1 MNNRTTK
8 IGSLISAAMDEDDVI
23 TSERAARTIE
33 GIVERFRN
41 SDLDLISWKD
51 ITEKYQFCIYPSP
64 YCLCDEHAKPSL
76 FRRIVK
82 WFRVK

>member
-23 TSERAARTIE
+23 TSERAARTLE

-41 SDLDLISWKD
+41 SDLDLISWED
-51 ITEKYQFCIYPSP
+51 IEKHQFCICPSP
-64 YCLCDEHAKPSL
+64 YCTCDEHAKPSL

-82 WFRVK
+82 WFGVK